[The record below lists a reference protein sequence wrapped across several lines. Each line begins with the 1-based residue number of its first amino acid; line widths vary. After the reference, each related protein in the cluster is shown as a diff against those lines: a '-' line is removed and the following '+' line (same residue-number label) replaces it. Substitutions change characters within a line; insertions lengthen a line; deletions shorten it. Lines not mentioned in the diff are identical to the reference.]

1 MTFSPPWMVTG
12 VNYRPR
18 AFSRPVTVTPT
29 PVLSTRSSTFGLPMR
44 CLEGSYSSRLRI
56 LLIDEMGQGPVPPP
70 YEVPAPSPDDGAQSQ
85 DQKSHQYGRSRMR
98 EEFQ

>member
-18 AFSRPVTVTPT
+18 AFSRPVTATPT
-29 PVLSTRSSTFGLPMR
+29 PVLSTRSSTFGLPTR

-56 LLIDEMGQGPVPPP
+56 LLIDEMGQGP
-70 YEVPAPSPDDGAQSQ
+70 APSPDAGAQSQ
-85 DQKSHQYGRSRMR
+85 GQKGYQYGSSRMR
-98 EEFQ
+98 EVFG